1 MNAANELLTF
11 IENSPSMFH
20 SIETIK
26 GMLDEAG
33 FTYLPESARWDVKQG
48 GDYYT
53 IRNHSSIIA
62 FRVGEKL
69 TDYHFQMCASH
80 SVTRTI
86 GVMTFSTVVY
96 ISPCLYIP
104 AIKKREGKSA

>member
-53 IRNHSSIIA
+53 ILQP
-62 FRVGEKL
+62 FQ
-69 TDYHFQMCASH
+69 YHCVS
-80 SVTRTI
+80 RR
-86 GVMTFSTVVY
+86 
-96 ISPCLYIP
+96 
-104 AIKKREGKSA
+104 READ

>member
-33 FTYLPESARWDVKQG
+33 FTYLPEITIQSA
-48 GDYYT
+48 T
-53 IRNHSSIIA
+53 IPVSLRFA
-62 FRVGEKL
+62 
-69 TDYHFQMCASH
+69 
-80 SVTRTI
+80 
-86 GVMTFSTVVY
+86 
-96 ISPCLYIP
+96 
-104 AIKKREGKSA
+104 

>member
-1 MNAANELLTF
+1 MMNAAKELLTF

-48 GDYYT
+48 GVLHDPQP
-53 IRNHSSIIA
+53 
-62 FRVGEKL
+62 FQ
-69 TDYHFQMCASH
+69 YHCVS
-80 SVTRTI
+80 RR
-86 GVMTFSTVVY
+86 
-96 ISPCLYIP
+96 
-104 AIKKREGKSA
+104 READ

>member
-1 MNAANELLTF
+1 MMNAAKELLTF

-33 FTYLPESARWDVKQG
+33 FTYLPERTCWDVKQG
-48 GDYYT
+48 GTYYT

-62 FRVGEKL
+62 SERNWAITISRCAPPTVIHRL
-69 TDYHFQMCASH
+69 TRSRMYRS
-80 SVTRTI
+80 
-86 GVMTFSTVVY
+86 
-96 ISPCLYIP
+96 
-104 AIKKREGKSA
+104 

>member
-48 GDYYT
+48 GD
-53 IRNHSSIIA
+53 
-62 FRVGEKL
+62 
-69 TDYHFQMCASH
+69 
-80 SVTRTI
+80 
-86 GVMTFSTVVY
+86 
-96 ISPCLYIP
+96 
-104 AIKKREGKSA
+104 

>member
-33 FTYLPESARWDVKQG
+33 FTYLPESL
-48 GDYYT
+48 
-53 IRNHSSIIA
+53 
-62 FRVGEKL
+62 VG
-69 TDYHFQMCASH
+69 T
-80 SVTRTI
+80 
-86 GVMTFSTVVY
+86 
-96 ISPCLYIP
+96 
-104 AIKKREGKSA
+104 

>member
-1 MNAANELLTF
+1 MMNAAKELLTF

-33 FTYLPESARWDVKQG
+33 FTYLPERTRWDVKQG
-48 GDYYT
+48 GTYYT

-62 FRVGEKL
+62 FRVGKEL
-69 TDYHFQMCASH
+69 GDYHSRCAPPTVIH
-80 SVTRTI
+80 RLTRSR
-86 GVMTFSTVVY
+86 MYRS
-96 ISPCLYIP
+96 
-104 AIKKREGKSA
+104 

>member
-33 FTYLPESARWDVKQG
+33 FTYLPESARWDTSRCVPP
-48 GDYYT
+48 T
-53 IRNHSSIIA
+53 VIHR
-62 FRVGEKL
+62 L
-69 TDYHFQMCASH
+69 T
-80 SVTRTI
+80 R
-86 GVMTFSTVVY
+86 
-96 ISPCLYIP
+96 
-104 AIKKREGKSA
+104 

>member
-69 TDYHFQMCASH
+69 TRCVPPTVIHRL
-80 SVTRTI
+80 TRSR
-86 GVMTFSTVVY
+86 VCRS
-96 ISPCLYIP
+96 
-104 AIKKREGKSA
+104 

>member
-1 MNAANELLTF
+1 MMNAAKELLTF

-33 FTYLPESARWDVKQG
+33 FTYLPERTCWDVKQG
-48 GDYYT
+48 GTYYT

-62 FRVGEKL
+62 FRL
-69 TDYHFQMCASH
+69 PQ
-80 SVTRTI
+80 
-86 GVMTFSTVVY
+86 
-96 ISPCLYIP
+96 
-104 AIKKREGKSA
+104 

>member
-33 FTYLPESARWDVKQG
+33 FTYLPESASLGRETGRRLLYNPQP
-48 GDYYT
+48 
-53 IRNHSSIIA
+53 
-62 FRVGEKL
+62 FQ
-69 TDYHFQMCASH
+69 YHCVS
-80 SVTRTI
+80 RR
-86 GVMTFSTVVY
+86 
-96 ISPCLYIP
+96 
-104 AIKKREGKSA
+104 READ

>member
-33 FTYLPESARWDVKQG
+33 LHTCRSRL
-48 GDYYT
+48 
-53 IRNHSSIIA
+53 
-62 FRVGEKL
+62 VG
-69 TDYHFQMCASH
+69 T
-80 SVTRTI
+80 
-86 GVMTFSTVVY
+86 
-96 ISPCLYIP
+96 
-104 AIKKREGKSA
+104 

>member
-48 GDYYT
+48 RRLLY
-53 IRNHSSIIA
+53 NPQP
-62 FRVGEKL
+62 FQ
-69 TDYHFQMCASH
+69 YHCVSRR
-80 SVTRTI
+80 SR
-86 GVMTFSTVVY
+86 S
-96 ISPCLYIP
+96 
-104 AIKKREGKSA
+104 

>member
-33 FTYLPESARWDVKQG
+33 FTYLPESSSLGRETG
-48 GDYYT
+48 RRCT
-53 IRNHSSIIA
+53 IQSATIPVSLRSASE
-62 FRVGEKL
+62 RKL
-69 TDYHFQMCASH
+69 
-80 SVTRTI
+80 
-86 GVMTFSTVVY
+86 G
-96 ISPCLYIP
+96 
-104 AIKKREGKSA
+104 

>member
-33 FTYLPESARWDVKQG
+33 FTYLPESARWDVRLLYNPQP
-48 GDYYT
+48 
-53 IRNHSSIIA
+53 
-62 FRVGEKL
+62 FQ
-69 TDYHFQMCASH
+69 YHCVS
-80 SVTRTI
+80 RR
-86 GVMTFSTVVY
+86 
-96 ISPCLYIP
+96 
-104 AIKKREGKSA
+104 READ

>member
-33 FTYLPESARWDVKQG
+33 FTYLPESARWDVQQSLLCPHKQG
-48 GDYYT
+48 
-53 IRNHSSIIA
+53 
-62 FRVGEKL
+62 
-69 TDYHFQMCASH
+69 
-80 SVTRTI
+80 
-86 GVMTFSTVVY
+86 VY
-96 ISPCLYIP
+96 
-104 AIKKREGKSA
+104 E

>member
-33 FTYLPESARWDVKQG
+33 FTYLPESARWDVNRAEILYNPQP
-48 GDYYT
+48 
-53 IRNHSSIIA
+53 
-62 FRVGEKL
+62 FQ
-69 TDYHFQMCASH
+69 YHCVS
-80 SVTRTI
+80 RR
-86 GVMTFSTVVY
+86 
-96 ISPCLYIP
+96 
-104 AIKKREGKSA
+104 READ

>member
-33 FTYLPESARWDVKQG
+33 FSYVPRPAYPGRLTVRLRFPESIPG
-48 GDYYT
+48 G
-53 IRNHSSIIA
+53 
-62 FRVGEKL
+62 E
-69 TDYHFQMCASH
+69 
-80 SVTRTI
+80 
-86 GVMTFSTVVY
+86 
-96 ISPCLYIP
+96 
-104 AIKKREGKSA
+104 E